1 MQESTLIA
9 YHHCHEDDH
18 YASSPVMCRE
28 NDRSFRRLAV
38 GVVVASCLAFLPHL
52 TNATDSLI
60 EQPFERL
67 PAQAMFS
74 AGLHAIA
81 ERSLTLLEPSE
92 LSLEGMRG
100 LALLDP
106 NLGVERSGAQII
118 LEVGGTRWATY
129 AVPANSDIDGWAD
142 LNVELIL
149 DARQVSPGIS
159 SETQEAIYQTV
170 FDAMNS
176 RLDIYSRYA
185 GAKEAAEH
193 RATRNGFGGIG
204 IRYEE
209 TTNGLNVLDVVFGG
223 PADRANIRTGD
234 MITEIDGKSVL
245 SMDDATINSRL
256 RGSVASKVLLTVQ
269 RSDAS
274 SVVVSVYR
282 ALVVAPTVRLVSLET
297 GIAHIAISGFN
308 QHTVS
313 NLAESIRTARRE
325 TSGALKGIILDLRNN
340 PGGLLDQA
348 VGTADLFMAHGVIVS
363 AKGRHPRANQ
373 LYEATKGDLAE
384 QFPTV
389 VLINGE
395 TASSAEIVAAALQD
409 SGRAIVVGSNSYGK
423 GTIQTVIALPNTGE
437 LTLTWSRFHSPSGYA
452 LQGLGVLPSVC
463 TSNGKSM
470 AKILRSLRNDSAAIT
485 TAQARWHTLPNDTP
499 QERQMLRARCPTTT
513 ENTAEFDE
521 TLARTLLSDH
531 TLFTRVLKASR
542 AGRQAATQAAA
553 RTKPSR

>member
-1 MQESTLIA
+1 MPESTLIA
-9 YHHCHEDDH
+9 KHYCPEDGHERPCP
-18 YASSPVMCRE
+18 AV
-28 NDRSFRRLAV
+28 RRNKGRFPKRLPLKILTAF
-38 GVVVASCLAFLPHL
+38 CLGFLPYL
-52 TNATDSLI
+52 TCAADAAM

-92 LSLEGMRG
+92 LSLEGLRG

-106 NLGVERSGAQII
+106 NLTVERSGAQIV
-118 LEVGGTRWATY
+118 LEAGGARRATY
-129 AVPANSDIDGWAD
+129 AAPANGDIEGWAD
-142 LNVELIL
+142 LSVELIQ
-149 DARQVSPGIS
+149 DARQVSPGIA
-159 SETQEAIYQTV
+159 SETQEAVYQAV

-185 GAKEAAEH
+185 GAKEAADH

-209 TTNGLNVLDVVFGG
+209 TPDGLNVLDVVFGG

-234 MITEIDGKSVL
+234 LISGIDGESVL
-245 SMDDATINSRL
+245 SMDGATINRRL
-256 RGSVASKVLLTVQ
+256 RGTVASEVLLTVQ

-274 SVVVSVYR
+274 PSVVSVYR
-282 ALVVAPTVRLVSLET
+282 ALVVAPTVRLVSLEK
-297 GIAHIAISGFN
+297 GIAHIAVSGFN

-313 NLAESIRTARRE
+313 NLAESVRTAQRE
-325 TSGALKGIILDLRNN
+325 TSGALKGVILDLRGN

-348 VGTADLFMAHGVIVS
+348 VGMADLFMTHGVIVS
-363 AKGRHPRANQ
+363 AQGRHPRVNQ

-384 QFPTV
+384 LFPTV

-409 SGRAIVVGSNSYGK
+409 SGRALVVGSNSYGK
-423 GTIQTVIALPNTGE
+423 GTIQTVVALPNTGE
-437 LTLTWSRFHSPSGYA
+437 LTLTWSRFHSPSGYT

-463 TSNGKSM
+463 TSNGKSVDE
-470 AKILRSLRNDSAAIT
+470 ILRTVRNDSASIT
-485 TAQARWHTLPNDTP
+485 AAQARWHTLPGDTP
-499 QERQMLRARCPTTT
+499 QERQALRAQCPAATGNPS
-513 ENTAEFDE
+513 EIDE
-521 TLARTLLSDH
+521 MLARSLLSDH
-531 TLFTRVLKASR
+531 TLFARALKATR
-542 AGRQAATQAAA
+542 AGRQAAAQAAE
-553 RTKPSR
+553 RVKPSR